1 MGVVL
6 VDTAI
11 LVDNLRN
18 VAGAVVALDDARDR
32 GDDLVASVVTKT
44 ELLAGMR
51 SPERQA
57 TRDLM
62 SSMTWID
69 VTEDIAELAGT
80 WARRYRRSHHGVGL
94 VDYLIGATAHQ
105 VGADLW
111 TTNVRH
117 FPMYRGLVAPY

>member
-1 MGVVL
+1 MGVIL

-18 VAGAVVALDDARDR
+18 VAGAVTALDDARDR
-32 GDDLVASVVTKT
+32 RDELLASVVTKT
-44 ELLAGMR
+44 ELLTGMR
-51 SPERQA
+51 SPERRV

-62 SSMTWID
+62 STMTWID

-80 WARRYRRSHHGVGL
+80 WGRRYRRSHHNIGL
-94 VDYLIGATAHQ
+94 ADYLIGATAHQ
-105 VGADLW
+105 LGAALW

-117 FPMYRGLVAPY
+117 FPMYRGLRAPY

>member
-11 LVDNLRN
+11 LIDNLRN
-18 VAGAVVALDDARDR
+18 LAGAVLALDDARDR

-57 TRDLM
+57 THDLM

-80 WARRYRRSHHGVGL
+80 WARRYRRSYHGIGL

-117 FPMYRGLVAPY
+117 FPMYRGLVAP